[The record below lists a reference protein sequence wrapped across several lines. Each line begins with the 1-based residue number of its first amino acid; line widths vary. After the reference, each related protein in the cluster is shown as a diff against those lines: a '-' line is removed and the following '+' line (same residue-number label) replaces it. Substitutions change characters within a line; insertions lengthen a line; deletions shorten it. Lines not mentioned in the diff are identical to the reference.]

1 MISKHQTTNLEFDN
15 FICQFQ
21 NKSVFIQTVGAS
33 AINHAYSVL
42 YAEVKASFPLPEMFV
57 LPSQSEDS
65 EAKNI
70 LNLIILCEF
79 LSTLNTNKTNK
90 KIMKQLRDKIIA
102 LDTKYSAEDI
112 VDQKEWNYEA
122 FKVLQQLDILDENY
136 DLNLGNEVIF
146 PLQSEFGSKQDILNK
161 KNFVKIQQYIHSYAG
176 IIISNKSTSL
186 TANDNNAMSENCS
199 SSVNDKRMNNEVSSD
214 DVNHGCNAIKVAK
227 QLDGQPKSV
236 SDFGIHDKEACSFD
250 MHIDYTPNT
259 TRRVR
264 VPDPPSF
271 NSGLGMSHSTIAPAT
286 LAQKT
291 ALPNIFKYRD
301 DSSITLRY
309 DAINRRKL
317 ITFINGLALT
327 KKIDIS
333 TKMENIQTLI
343 DDDHLLHSNIF
354 LNLHANTKLQNSLL
368 FVPPTSDH
376 LKHHEGLDSHQFT
389 QENFN
394 QVIITNIPATSIR
407 PENREHLR
415 QEIYRIC
422 TELNKYLM
430 KNFEELKCA
439 IDIAITRITCIRSKN
454 EIPMVY
460 AMSITLEPFQSMF
473 SHYTYVSPVKTNIG
487 INKSIQF
494 HNHYGI
500 TFKGQEYILFDM
512 LPLCVIR
519 GSSQTEL
526 PFLGKQIE
534 HVIKDYLA
542 DSPLGENIH
551 AITVP
556 VYFNITSNTSSIH
569 HTLPVLLIQTPMIAN
584 DSIVECQKT
593 MGLVSGNKIILSKI
607 RHRTVEIGLEW
618 ETFEGKVFDPATM
631 TSQTAIY
638 VQGLKYNVTP
648 HDITSR
654 ITNTTRLDNIDYIVI
669 VPKIMFTT
677 TLQSE
682 CTAYI
687 LQKENANHKYDPLLF
702 HDLAVDQT
710 LVVETVVFGHDDK
723 YVAPKANMF
732 FKSTSLP
739 STFSTS
745 SIRDALDNYVKPLPS
760 LSSDGYTLA
769 GKKNKNKHKK

>member
-1 MISKHQTTNLEFDN
+1 MITKHQTTNLEFNN
-15 FICQFQ
+15 FVCQFQ

-33 AINHAYSVL
+33 AINHAYSVI

-70 LNLIILCEF
+70 LNLFILCEF
-79 LSTLNTNKTNK
+79 LSTLNINKTNK

-122 FKVLQQLDILDENY
+122 FNVLQQLHLLDDNY
-136 DLNLGNEVIF
+136 DLNLANEDVF
-146 PLQSEFGSKQDILNK
+146 PLQSEFGSKRDIFNNK
-161 KNFVKIQQYIHSYAG
+161 IFLTIQQYILHSYAG
-176 IIISNKSTSL
+176 ITLSNIDPTLKSASL
-186 TANDNNAMSENCS
+186 TTNDNNIMPENCS

-214 DVNHGCNAIKVAK
+214 DANHGSNAIKVAK
-227 QLDGQPKSV
+227 QLDGQPKTV

-250 MHIDYTPNT
+250 MHIDYTSNT

-264 VPDPPSF
+264 IPDPPTII
-271 NSGLGMSHSTIAPAT
+271 SGLGMSHSIVDSAT

-291 ALPNIFKYRD
+291 ALPKIFKYRD
-301 DSSITLRY
+301 NSSITLRY

-317 ITFINGLALT
+317 ITFINGLALI

-368 FVPPTSDH
+368 FVPPTADQ

-389 QENFN
+389 QENFT
-394 QVIITNIPATSIR
+394 QVIITNIPANSIK

-473 SHYTYVSPVKTNIG
+473 SHYTYVSPVKTSIG

-519 GSSQTEL
+519 
-526 PFLGKQIE
+526 
-534 HVIKDYLA
+534 
-542 DSPLGENIH
+542 
-551 AITVP
+551 
-556 VYFNITSNTSSIH
+556 
-569 HTLPVLLIQTPMIAN
+569 
-584 DSIVECQKT
+584 
-593 MGLVSGNKIILSKI
+593 
-607 RHRTVEIGLEW
+607 
-618 ETFEGKVFDPATM
+618 
-631 TSQTAIY
+631 
-638 VQGLKYNVTP
+638 
-648 HDITSR
+648 
-654 ITNTTRLDNIDYIVI
+654 
-669 VPKIMFTT
+669 
-677 TLQSE
+677 
-682 CTAYI
+682 
-687 LQKENANHKYDPLLF
+687 
-702 HDLAVDQT
+702 
-710 LVVETVVFGHDDK
+710 
-723 YVAPKANMF
+723 
-732 FKSTSLP
+732 
-739 STFSTS
+739 
-745 SIRDALDNYVKPLPS
+745 
-760 LSSDGYTLA
+760 
-769 GKKNKNKHKK
+769 